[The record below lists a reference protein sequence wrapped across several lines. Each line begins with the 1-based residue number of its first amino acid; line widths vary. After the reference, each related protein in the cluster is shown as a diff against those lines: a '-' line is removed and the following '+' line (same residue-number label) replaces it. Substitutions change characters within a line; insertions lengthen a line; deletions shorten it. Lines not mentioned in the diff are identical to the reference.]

1 MYTNYTKPSTLM
13 TYVGYILLIRFS
25 RVYEAKVLPLTIYI
39 YLSEWNPLAT

>member
-13 TYVGYILLIRFS
+13 TYVGYVFT
-25 RVYEAKVLPLTIYI
+25 YPLQQGVRSESFVVNRI